1 MKPRQSSRFAL
12 SRFRAFARNEVPIVF
27 IGAAVRFDRSDR
39 TRSPRLAVV
48 SFAFTDRNPERAIR
62 IARISC
68 GFRACRVVAR
78 LTDTGKPSIHGSFF
92 FTRRILDFVRA
103 PPPITSRACV
113 FFSLRPAIWDGYLTD
128 ETRALCGIPAHETL
142 SHHLHNKK
150 MAVLQVN
157 ALFKKP
163 APAPAKKA
171 APAKKGSFQKKAA
184 PAPKKAAPKKT
195 VVRKAAPKKTV
206 VRKAAPV
213 KKTSGKPSQA
223 GGDASKWYGTYLLL
237 PPRSPS
243 AETRIRHP
251 QLSRLARARD
261 RRDNIIARL
270 DRIDETRVAPAFAR
284 HRAIRPVAISSRATR
299 APSRLRLHRVQ
310 PR

>member
-157 ALFKKP
+157 ALFKKA
-163 APAPAKKA
+163 APAPKKKA
-171 APAKKGSFQKKAA
+171 APAKK
-184 PAPKKAAPKKT
+184 
-195 VVRKAAPKKTV
+195 VAPKKTV

>member
-1 MKPRQSSRFAL
+1 M
-12 SRFRAFARNEVPIVF
+12 
-27 IGAAVRFDRSDR
+27 
-39 TRSPRLAVV
+39 
-48 SFAFTDRNPERAIR
+48 
-62 IARISC
+62 
-68 GFRACRVVAR
+68 
-78 LTDTGKPSIHGSFF
+78 
-92 FTRRILDFVRA
+92 
-103 PPPITSRACV
+103 
-113 FFSLRPAIWDGYLTD
+113 FFSLLETIRDGYLTD
-128 ETRALCGIPAHETL
+128 GTRALGAIPAHETL
-142 SHHLHNKK
+142 PHRTSNHK

-157 ALFKKP
+157 ALFKKA

-171 APAKKGSFQKKAA
+171 APAKKGGIGFGKKAA
-184 PAPKKAAPKKT
+184 PAPKAPPAKKGQKKAAVAPK
-195 VVRKAAPKKTV
+195 KAAPKKTV

>member
-1 MKPRQSSRFAL
+1 
-12 SRFRAFARNEVPIVF
+12 
-27 IGAAVRFDRSDR
+27 
-39 TRSPRLAVV
+39 
-48 SFAFTDRNPERAIR
+48 
-62 IARISC
+62 
-68 GFRACRVVAR
+68 
-78 LTDTGKPSIHGSFF
+78 
-92 FTRRILDFVRA
+92 
-103 PPPITSRACV
+103 
-113 FFSLRPAIWDGYLTD
+113 
-128 ETRALCGIPAHETL
+128 
-142 SHHLHNKK
+142 

-157 ALFKKP
+157 ALFKKA

-171 APAKKGSFQKKAA
+171 APAKKGLFQKKAA
-184 PAPKKAAPKKT
+184 PAPKAPPAKKGQKKAAVAPK
-195 VVRKAAPKKTV
+195 KAAPKKTV

-299 APSRLRLHRVQ
+299 APSRLRLHRVP

>member
-1 MKPRQSSRFAL
+1 M
-12 SRFRAFARNEVPIVF
+12 
-27 IGAAVRFDRSDR
+27 
-39 TRSPRLAVV
+39 
-48 SFAFTDRNPERAIR
+48 
-62 IARISC
+62 
-68 GFRACRVVAR
+68 
-78 LTDTGKPSIHGSFF
+78 
-92 FTRRILDFVRA
+92 
-103 PPPITSRACV
+103 
-113 FFSLRPAIWDGYLTD
+113 FFSLLETIRDGYLTD
-128 ETRALCGIPAHETL
+128 GTRALGAIPAHETL
-142 SHHLHNKK
+142 PHRTSNHK

-157 ALFKKP
+157 ALFKKA
-163 APAPAKKA
+163 APAPKKKA
-171 APAKKGSFQKKAA
+171 APAKKGGFGKKAA
-184 PAPKKAAPKKT
+184 PAPKKKAAPAKK
-195 VVRKAAPKKTV
+195 VAPKKTV

>member
-78 LTDTGKPSIHGSFF
+78 LTDKVNRGFKVRFCSRGGFLILCEPSNQSH
-92 FTRRILDFVRA
+92 RA
-103 PPPITSRACV
+103 PAC
-113 FFSLRPAIWDGYLTD
+113 FLPLTRKSGWILTD
-128 ETRALCGIPAHETL
+128 ESRTPSAIPAHETL
-142 SHHLHNKK
+142 SHHLQNQK

-157 ALFKKP
+157 ALFKKA

-171 APAKKGSFQKKAA
+171 APAKKGLFTKKAA
-184 PAPKKAAPKKT
+184 PAPKKAAPKKAAP
-195 VVRKAAPKKTV
+195 VKKKAAPAPKKAAPK
-206 VRKAAPV
+206 KAAPV

-223 GGDASKWYGTYLLL
+223 GGDPSKWYGTYLLL
-237 PPRSPS
+237 PPRSPY
-243 AETRIRHP
+243 AKTRVRHQQRHP
-251 QLSRLARARD
+251 RFSRLARARS
-261 RRDNIIARL
+261 
-270 DRIDETRVAPAFAR
+270 AR
-284 HRAIRPVAISSRATR
+284 HRHRAAR
-299 APSRLRLHRVQ
+299 SDR
-310 PR
+310 

>member
-12 SRFRAFARNEVPIVF
+12 SRFRAFARKEVPIVF

-157 ALFKKP
+157 ALFKKA

-184 PAPKKAAPKKT
+184 PAPK
-195 VVRKAAPKKTV
+195 KAAPKKTV